1 MNKIFRKEVLVGVLV
16 IVACLILFFGI
27 NFLKGINLFK
37 AANYFYATYNNVQ
50 GLAISAPVTLNG
62 YKVGVVR
69 EINYDYEKPG
79 NITVEI
85 SVDKNLRMP
94 QGSKATVSLDILGTA
109 SVVLRLGN
117 PADGFYAVGDT
128 IESSVDAG
136 MLASVSE
143 NLMPSVNAIFP
154 KIDTLL
160 TSLNAIAADP
170 ALTRSISRLDG
181 ITTEL
186 EASLVSLHK
195 VMGALQPIASD
206 IKSITTNVDTI
217 TGDLTAVSARL
228 REAPVDSLLD
238 DLQATVANLEAL
250 TAKLNNPDGTVGKL
264 TADPALYDNLNA
276 TSSLRSTTLFVD
288 IKKNPKR
295 YINIKLL

>member
-206 IKSITTNVDTI
+206 IKSSTTNVDTI

-276 TSSLRSTTLFVD
+276 TVASLDSLFVD

>member
-1 MNKIFRKEVLVGVLV
+1 MCIRDS
-16 IVACLILFFGI
+16 
-27 NFLKGINLFK
+27 FK

-276 TSSLRSTTLFVD
+276 TVASLDSLFVD

>member
-228 REAPVDSLLD
+228 REAP
-238 DLQATVANLEAL
+238 
-250 TAKLNNPDGTVGKL
+250 PDGTVGKL

-276 TSSLRSTTLFVD
+276 TVASLDSLFVD

>member
-69 EINYDYEKPG
+69 EINYDYENPG

-195 VMGALQPIASD
+195 VMGTLQPIASD
-206 IKSITTNVDTI
+206 IKSITINVDTI

-250 TAKLNNPDGTVGKL
+250 TARLNNPDGTVGKL

-276 TSSLRSTTLFVD
+276 TVASLDSLFVD

>member
-1 MNKIFRKEVLVGVLV
+1 MTKILRKEVLVGVLV

-69 EINYDYEKPG
+69 EINYDYENPG

-195 VMGALQPIASD
+195 VMGTLQPIASD

-250 TAKLNNPDGTVGKL
+250 TARLNNPDGTVGKL

-276 TSSLRSTTLFVD
+276 TVASLDSLFVD

>member
-69 EINYDYEKPG
+69 EINYDYENPG

-195 VMGALQPIASD
+195 VMGTLQPIASD

-250 TAKLNNPDGTVGKL
+250 TARLNNPDGTVGKL

-276 TSSLRSTTLFVD
+276 TVASLDSLFVD

>member
-69 EINYDYEKPG
+69 EINYDYENPG

-109 SVVLRLGN
+109 SVVLSLGN

-195 VMGALQPIASD
+195 VMGTLQPIASD

-250 TAKLNNPDGTVGKL
+250 TARLNNPDGTVGKL

-276 TSSLRSTTLFVD
+276 TVASLDSLFVD